1 MRKRPPV
8 CINLY
13 NQPSCPCSQ
22 IPSYRAWVFSRGVG
36 RRDFFW
42 LSTPA
47 FLPFPHVRLHGPRLI
62 QSPEVVPSQFQ
73 LQQGGRCKHPTSR
86 GSLHTYSRVIA
97 PKTQTEHGPTLP
109 QSLPPSPD
117 PKNGT
122 PRCSSRALKFL
133 PTLDS
138 VYLCSFKSLPP
149 YQAPSSPS
157 AFTTPLFPPTLV

>member
-8 CINLY
+8 CVKLY
-13 NQPSCPCSQ
+13 NQPSCSLQPNTFLSGTV
-22 IPSYRAWVFSRGVG
+22 PSRGVG

-47 FLPFPHVRLHGPRLI
+47 FLPFPHVRLHGPRSI

-86 GSLHTYSRVIA
+86 GA
-97 PKTQTEHGPTLP
+97 PSHLLQSYRP
-109 QSLPPSPD
+109 QNTNLNMALLCPRAYHLLSD

-122 PRCSSRALKFL
+122 QMLFQSPQVPSHPRF
-133 PTLDS
+133 
-138 VYLCSFKSLPP
+138 SLPL
-149 YQAPSSPS
+149 Q
-157 AFTTPLFPPTLV
+157 L